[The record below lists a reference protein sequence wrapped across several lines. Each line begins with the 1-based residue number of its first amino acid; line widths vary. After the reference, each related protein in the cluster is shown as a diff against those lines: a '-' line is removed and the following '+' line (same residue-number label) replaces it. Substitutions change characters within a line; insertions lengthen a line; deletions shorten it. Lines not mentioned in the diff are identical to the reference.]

1 MMTGIRPQPRW
12 KPVARAM
19 LAMACAWVMSG
30 QTAAPSEPAKPLPA
44 TPIEEDAE
52 ISGTRLELRVLADEG
67 GRIDRFRLKNG
78 TANMTGAQGLLIE
91 GFGTPSRYAPARQVD
106 AKLEAVDDPSGRPV
120 LRYSYLCEGP
130 NIDGLQVT
138 RIMEPFPDETGMR
151 VTWTVRNTGDE
162 AQWLAPWTGAD
173 VLPGAAARAGDH
185 MDLATD
191 HGVVR
196 VSRTGYHL
204 AVRNWIAATDPEA
217 RETLYAVFHA
227 DQLHAFLVLWDEK
240 SVQRG
245 FQASMCPLMLRPG
258 DTWSTTYRLAMVR
271 GLTHVNF
278 ATDEL
283 AVQLDYTPGQLVAL
297 IAATRDLPNAE
308 IEARVVAENGRVW
321 KLPRKQFNAN
331 PDKLI
336 RCTYPWDAP
345 ADGAY
350 DFLAR
355 IYLDGKPFP
364 LGADTGSPHGGI
376 DTRFDV
382 GSPSGRPMEAWTDA
396 PYLLERKPAT
406 RTARLAF
413 SGQHEVWIVPPVEKI
428 FAEDTFTPDGPANP
442 SITLRLARGEAE
454 GFQLCLRPMTRD
466 WIRPALDVT
475 PLVRE
480 GGTERIEP
488 GDVSLRVVG
497 YVPVRIPSHYEGP
510 TGHWPDPLLP
520 GPPKVAERGRNTTLW
535 ITLRA
540 RRDLPPGEY
549 RGVWRLTGQDEPD
562 RELPVAVR
570 VYPVELP
577 VTPALKTDFG
587 FSEGTALRESRKRGG
602 SLAADRLVDAYV
614 RDAFD
619 HRVTLREPL
628 AFPAPGP
635 GLGEALARYAP
646 RAKAMLASGAT
657 QLAVPAPFADAPD
670 QLRVIQEFV
679 KREGLAGRVFCP
691 LAYEPEPPAWDRLRQ
706 SLDQW
711 NAIAPDIPTM
721 VSAIGLEPFLP
732 DTAAWWC
739 AHTQMMDAPP
749 AAAIL
754 RRVADG
760 RETWWYL
767 SHLPARPYANFFVDY
782 TAVEHR
788 ILFWQAWAAG
798 IRGLQYW
805 CVNYVP
811 DGDDPYDTVVDTT
824 PVNGD
829 GLLVYPGAEG
839 PVPSV
844 RWEIIRDGIEDYD
857 LLVLFSAQRRRV
869 AEAGGVDLLARADQL
884 ANLSGLFTSMVT
896 FTRDPAPLLQR
907 REALLEWLADADR
920 FLRQPRPE
928 PVALPAEPPASK
940 ASPVLPESPG
950 SGPSRN
956 FGPRS
961 R

>member
-1 MMTGIRPQPRW
+1 MMNHHLRPRHIFARALLALAGVLLMTGQTPVPQAPA
-12 KPVARAM
+12 PAR
-19 LAMACAWVMSG
+19 S
-30 QTAAPSEPAKPLPA
+30 A

-52 ISGTRLELRVLADEG
+52 ILGTRLELRILANEG
-67 GRIDRFRLKNG
+67 GRIDRFRLRNG
-78 TANMTGAQGLLIE
+78 TANMTGTQGLLIE
-91 GFGTPSRYAPARQVD
+91 GFGTPSQYVPARQVD
-106 AKLEAVDDPSGRPV
+106 AKLEALDNPSGRPV

-130 NIDGLQVT
+130 NIDGLRVT
-138 RIMEPFPDETGMR
+138 RIMEPFPEETGMR
-151 VTWTVRNTGDE
+151 VTWTVQNTGSE

-173 VLPGAAARAGDH
+173 VLPGAAARPGDH

-191 HGVVR
+191 RGIIR

-258 DTWSTTYRLAMVR
+258 DTWSTTCRLAMVR

-283 AVQLDYTPGQLVAL
+283 AVQLDYTPGRLVAL

-321 KLPRKQFNAN
+321 KLPRKRFDAN

-345 ADGAY
+345 ANGAY

-355 IYLDGKPFP
+355 IYLNGRPFP

-376 DTRFDV
+376 DARFDV
-382 GSPSGRPMEAWTDA
+382 GAPSGRPMEAWTDA
-396 PYLLERKPAT
+396 PYLLERKPAV
-406 RTARLAF
+406 RQAQLAF
-413 SGQHEVWIVPPVEKI
+413 SGQHEVWIVPPLEKI
-428 FAEDTFTPDGPANP
+428 FADDSFTPDGPVNP
-442 SITLRLARGEAE
+442 AIALHLARGEAE
-454 GFQLCLRPMTRD
+454 AVQLCLQPHNRD
-466 WIRPALDVT
+466 WIRPALELT

-480 GGTERIEP
+480 GGTERIESA
-488 GDVSLRVVG
+488 DVSVRVVG

-510 TGHWPDPLLP
+510 TGRWPDPLLP
-520 GPPKVAERGRNTTLW
+520 DLPAVAERGRNTALW
-535 ITLRA
+535 ITVHA
-540 RRDLPPGEY
+540 RRDLPAGTY
-549 RGVWRLTGQDEPD
+549 RGSWRLTGQDEPV
-562 RELPVAVR
+562 RELPVTAH
-570 VYPVELP
+570 VYLVDLP
-577 VTPALKTDFG
+577 VIPALRTDFG
-587 FSEGTALRESRKRGG
+587 FSEGTALRESRRRGG
-602 SLAADRLVDAYV
+602 TFPADRLVDAYV
-614 RDAFD
+614 RDALA

-628 AFPAPGP
+628 AFPVPGP
-635 GLGEALARYAP
+635 GLVQALAQYAP
-646 RAKAMLASGAT
+646 RARALLAAGAT
-657 QLAVPAPFADAPD
+657 QLAVPATYAEGPD
-670 QLRVIQEFV
+670 QLRLVQEFV

-691 LAYEPEPPAWDRLRQ
+691 LAYEPKPPAWDRLRQ
-706 SLDQW
+706 TLDQW
-711 NAIAPDIPTM
+711 NTVAPDIPALI
-721 VSAIGLEPFLP
+721 SAIGLEPFLP
-732 DTAAWWC
+732 DTASWWC
-739 AHTQMMDAPP
+739 VHTQMMDAPP

-754 RRVADG
+754 QRIANG

-767 SHLPARPYANFFVDY
+767 SHLPARPYANFFVDF
-782 TAVEHR
+782 TAMEHR

-811 DGDDPYDTVVDTT
+811 EGDDPYDTVVDTT

-829 GLLVYPGAEG
+829 GLLVYPGPDG
-839 PVPSV
+839 PVASI
-844 RWEIIRDGIEDYD
+844 RWEILRDGIEDYD
-857 LLVLFSAQRRRV
+857 LLALFSAKRRQA
-869 AEAGGVDLLARADQL
+869 AEDGDASLNARADRL
-884 ANLSGLFTSMVT
+884 ANLSELFTSMVT
-896 FTRDPAPLLQR
+896 FTRNPAPLIKR
-907 REALLEWLADADR
+907 RIELLEWLADADR
-920 FLRQPRPE
+920 ALGQPRIKPMVPPVE
-928 PVALPAEPPASK
+928 PQTAPAPTSQ
-940 ASPVLPESPG
+940 PESPVQ
-950 SGPSRN
+950 GPSRN

>member
-1 MMTGIRPQPRW
+1 MTDNCLRLRQTLTGLILT
-12 KPVARAM
+12 VACG
-19 LAMACAWVMSG
+19 LLLPG
-30 QTAAPSEPAKPLPA
+30 QTSVSDVSATPRSA

-52 ISGTRLELRVLADEG
+52 ISGTRLELRVLANEG

-130 NIDGLQVT
+130 NIDGLQVS

-151 VTWTVRNTGDE
+151 VTWTVKNTGTE

-173 VLPGAAARAGDH
+173 VLPGAAARPGDH

-191 HGVVR
+191 RGVVR

-227 DQLHAFLVLWDEK
+227 DQLHSFLVLWDEK

-321 KLPRKQFNAN
+321 KLPRKRFNAN

-345 ADGAY
+345 AEGAY

-355 IYLDGKPFP
+355 VYLDGKPFP

-376 DTRFDV
+376 DARFDV
-382 GSPSGRPMEAWTDA
+382 GNPTGRPMEAWTDA
-396 PYLLERKPAT
+396 PYLLDRKPAVH
-406 RTARLAF
+406 TAQQAF
-413 SGQHEVWIVPPVEKI
+413 SGQHEVWIVPPLEKI
-428 FAEDTFTPDGPANP
+428 FADDTFTPDGPANP
-442 SITLRLARGEAE
+442 AITLHMARGEAE
-454 GFQLCLRPMTRD
+454 GIQLCLRPRDRD
-466 WIRPALDVT
+466 WIRPALDIT
-475 PLVRE
+475 PLIRE
-480 GGTERIEP
+480 GGTEQIKP

-497 YVPVRIPSHYEGP
+497 YVPVRVPSHYEGP
-510 TGHWPDPLLP
+510 TGRWPDPLLP
-520 GPPKVAERGRNTTLW
+520 DLPKVAERGRNTTLW
-535 ITLRA
+535 VTVSA
-540 RRDLPPGEY
+540 RRDLPAGTY
-549 RGVWRLTGQDEPD
+549 RGTWRLTGQDELV
-562 RELPVAVR
+562 RELPVRVR

-577 VTPALKTDFG
+577 VTPSLKTDFG

-602 SLAADRLVDAYV
+602 NVAADKLVDAYV
-614 RDAFD
+614 RDALN

-628 AFPAPGP
+628 AFPVPGP
-635 GLGEALARYAP
+635 GLEAALAQYAP
-646 RAKAMLASGAT
+646 RVKTLLDAGAT
-657 QLAVPAPFADAPD
+657 QLAVPAPFADAPN
-670 QLRVIQEFV
+670 QLRLVQEFV
-679 KREGLAGRVFCP
+679 RREGLTGRVFCP

-706 SLDQW
+706 TLDQW
-711 NAIAPDIPTM
+711 NATAPDIPAM

-732 DTAAWWC
+732 DSASWWC
-739 AHTQMMDAPP
+739 VHTQMMDAPP

-754 RRVADG
+754 QRIADG

-767 SHLPARPYANFFVDY
+767 SHLPARPYANFFVDF

-829 GLLVYPGAEG
+829 GMLVYPGPDG
-839 PVPSV
+839 PVSSI

-857 LLVLFSAQRRRV
+857 LLVLFSARRRQA
-869 AEAGGVDLLARADQL
+869 AENADAALTARADRL
-884 ANLSGLFTSMVT
+884 ANLSELFTSMVT
-896 FTRDPAPLLQR
+896 FTRDPKPLLKR
-907 REALLEWLADADR
+907 RAELLEWLADAYR
-920 FLRQPRPE
+920 SARQPHMESMTP
-928 PVALPAEPPASK
+928 PAEPKKEPGIPSQPAPP
-940 ASPVLPESPG
+940 AQ
-950 SGPSRN
+950 GPLKN